1 LLLVAVVVLM
11 IQMMLAVVG
20 ALAVCLLDMLALP
33 LALRIL

>member
-1 LLLVAVVVLM
+1 LLLVVLGALM
-11 IQMMLAVVG
+11 MQMMLAVVG